1 MDSNNRRVNT
11 NTNNNNRRR
20 SSRYNNQRNNK
31 SSNYKSNYQNTN
43 YKKRY
48 DNNTKSRREDFSS
61 DEMKFSDELD
71 TSFVDGRRKRKEKI
85 VDQLNQS
92 YEKQKNEEK
101 KPKKKKF
108 KVFRFVFV
116 FIVFAILFFGL
127 GMGSAYLFLPR
138 EEKVVTEV
146 KEKVVMDENV
156 VFLGDSITEFYDL
169 DTYYSDYS
177 FVNSGVDGDETD
189 DILED
194 MKGRVYQYNPSK
206 VVILIGT
213 NDIQHEKGASEVFSN
228 IEKIVENIKQN
239 RPHASIYLQSIYP
252 VIEGKS
258 KVGIRTNEV
267 IKDVNSLMQSYCQKE
282 DVTYIDVYPL
292 LLDPEASSDALDENY
307 TEDGLHLNDSG
318 YEVVTNEIIKYIKE

>member
-1 MDSNNRRVNT
+1 MSKNNRRKNKHI
-11 NTNNNNRRR
+11 
-20 SSRYNNQRNNK
+20 NNK
-31 SSNYKSNYQNTN
+31 N
-43 YKKRY
+43 YKKTDNSLSQSSYTREKRHQDLY
-48 DNNTKSRREDFSS
+48 DTDFNITKQQVFNF
-61 DEMKFSDELD
+61 DEMSFSDELD

-116 FIVFAILFFGL
+116 FLVFAILFFGI